1 MLARTHGRAYY
12 SSKGFPMGYKVHSVD
27 GVQGEVDL
35 SAARTYS
42 HSVRVASG
50 TAGTYQ
56 LVKVP
61 AAASIIAVRAY
72 RAGGTGGTVQVKKG
86 ASDVLAVVLTSTTDA
101 WAGSTTVQNATCAAG
116 DNISVVLASPA
127 GSPTEILV
135 QVDFRTAVPA

>member
-1 MLARTHGRAYY
+1 
-12 SSKGFPMGYKVHSVD
+12 MGYKVHTVD
-27 GVQGEVDL
+27 GKAGEIDL

-61 AAASIIAVRAY
+61 AAADIIAVRAY
-72 RAGGTGGTVQVKKG
+72 RTGGTGGTVQVKH
-86 ASDVLAVVLTSTTDA
+86 AAADVLASVLTSTTDS
-101 WAGSTTVQNATCAAG
+101 WAGSTTVQNASCAAG

-127 GSPTEILV
+127 GTPTEILV
-135 QVDFRTAVPA
+135 QVDFRTQVPA

>member
-1 MLARTHGRAYY
+1 
-12 SSKGFPMGYKVHSVD
+12 MGYKVHTVD
-27 GVQGEVDL
+27 GKAGEIDL
-35 SAARTYS
+35 STVRTYS
-42 HSVRVASG
+42 QSVRVPSG

-61 AAASIIAVRAY
+61 AAASILAVRAY

-86 ASDVLAVVLTSTTDA
+86 TSDVLAAPLTTSTDA
-101 WAGSTTVQNATCAAG
+101 WAGSTTVQNAACAAG
-116 DNISVVLASPA
+116 DNVSVVLASPS